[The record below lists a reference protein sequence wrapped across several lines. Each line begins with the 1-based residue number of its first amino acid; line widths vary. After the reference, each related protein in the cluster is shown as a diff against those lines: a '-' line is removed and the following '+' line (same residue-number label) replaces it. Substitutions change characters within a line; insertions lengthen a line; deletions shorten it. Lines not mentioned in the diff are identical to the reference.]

1 MTADPR
7 FSLSPMPVVLVRGV
21 RALQVQRVCLSHNFE
36 VILKIWTVRV
46 VSGYENVRIENMSTS
61 FRDGLAFCAI
71 LHHFRPHLLDYSS
84 LEPQNVL
91 YNNTL
96 AFSVA
101 ERELGIPSLLE
112 PQVSATSMSRSTG

>member
-1 MTADPR
+1 
-7 FSLSPMPVVLVRGV
+7 MPVVLVRGI
-21 RALQVQRVCLSHNFE
+21 RALQVARVQLRDKFE
-36 VILKIWTVRV
+36 VLLKIWTVRV

-71 LHHFRPHLLDYSS
+71 LHHFRPNLLDYSS
-84 LEPQNVL
+84 LHPHNVL

>member
-1 MTADPR
+1 
-7 FSLSPMPVVLVRGV
+7 MPVVLVRGV
-21 RALQVQRVCLSHNFE
+21 RALQVARVRLRDNFE
-36 VILKIWTVRV
+36 VLLKIWTVRV

-71 LHHFRPHLLDYSS
+71 LHHFRPNLLDYSS
-84 LEPQNVL
+84 LDPHNVL